1 MPRAKEILME
11 LKYKEKLYSRVIEDF
26 SRKESRMGFI
36 FRYAGTVEEIHKFK
50 PFILNLFL
58 SLCFISI

>member
-1 MPRAKEILME
+1 ME

-26 SRKESRMGFI
+26 SRKESRMDFI
-36 FRYAGTVEEIHKFK
+36 FRYAGTVEEIHEFK